1 MPTFAT
7 CLWFDGNAEE
17 AVKFYASIFKDVEI
31 KATSYYGESGPGKS
45 GSVLAIEFAMMGQ
58 NFLALNGGPMYQFTP
73 ATSFM
78 INCDSQSEVDFYWDQ
93 LAAGGQNMQ
102 CGWLQDKFGVSWQ
115 VVPKELPD
123 LLTKGTKEQIE
134 RTMQAM
140 MEMTKLDIRKLQH
153 AHHG

>member
-7 CLWFDGNAEE
+7 CLWFDGNAEDV
-17 AVKFYASIFKDVEI
+17 VKFYASIFEDVKI
-31 KATSYYGESGPGKS
+31 KATSYYGESGPGKP
-45 GSVLAIEFAMMGQ
+45 GTVLTIEFELMGQ
-58 NFLALNGGPMYQFTP
+58 EFLALSGGPMSKFSP

-78 INCDSQSEVDFYWDQ
+78 ICCDSQAEVDFYWDK
-93 LAAGGQNMQ
+93 LAVGGQNMQ

-115 VVPKELPD
+115 VVPKELPG

-140 MEMTKLDIRKLQH
+140 MKMTKLDIKTLQQ